1 VRQGRQR
8 PRRSCLPTGAV
19 SFAAGA
25 EAAAFAET
33 CGLVLDDWQR
43 WCLDHLLS
51 ERADGS
57 WAATIGLLLLPRQ
70 NGKNAILEA
79 LELAA
84 LYLFD
89 EERVLHT
96 AHLAKTAADHQR
108 RMVALVKANPDLDAI
123 TKVYD
128 ANGKEALVR
137 TDNGAR
143 LEFITRGKKS
153 ARGGSPSRVIFDEA
167 LFLTDDQIQAI
178 VPSLSAQSMN
188 AAGPPQMIYTSSAP
202 LPDSFLLHRLR
213 DRMLSG
219 DASSM
224 FGAEWGADLGVDIHD
239 RDAWYD
245 HNPGMGIRIA
255 EEWVAENELAIMTEE
270 AFSIERLGVVYPPLT
285 DAKDVKLPADK
296 WDATVTHRHVDVE
309 PGAITIAF
317 DVSRDGEWSSIAIA
331 AGDIAAPYVEVI
343 DHGKGVGWLPARIV
357 ELCAKWKPLAVG
369 CNAAGPAGAQVAPV
383 LEAMRNADIDVDVL
397 RPMNASD
404 YKSACGGL
412 FTDVVEGR
420 LRRPPDQ
427 GPLDVA
433 AHNAADRPLGDAWAW
448 DVRHATV
455 PISPL
460 VAVTIARAL
469 LPSEPPVALAPVFAY

>member
-1 VRQGRQR
+1 MKRGSQR
-8 PRRSCLPTGAV
+8 PRASCLPSGAV
-19 SFAAGA
+19 NFDAAA
-25 EAAAFAET
+25 EAADFAET

-51 ERADGS
+51 ERADGG

-143 LEFITRGKKS
+143 LEFITRGKKT

-219 DASSM
+219 EASSM
-224 FGAEWGADLGVDIHD
+224 FGAEWGAELGADIYD
-239 RDAWYD
+239 RDLWYE
-245 HNPGMGIRIA
+245 HNPGMGIRIS
-255 EEWVAENELAIMTEE
+255 EEWVAENELSIMTEE
-270 AFSIERLGVVYPPLT
+270 AFAIERLGVVYPPLT
-285 DAKDVKLPADK
+285 DAKDVKLPADA
-296 WDATVTHRHVDVE
+296 WDATLTTQIPDMQ
-309 PGAITIAF
+309 PGAITLAF
-317 DVSRDGEWSSIAIA
+317 DVSRDGEWSSIAIG
-331 AGDIAAPYVEVI
+331 AGTITDPYVEVT
-343 DHGKGVGWLPARIV
+343 DHAKGVGWLPARIV
-357 ELCAKWKPLAVG
+357 ELCGKWQPLAVG
-369 CNAAGPAGAQVAPV
+369 CNAAGPAGAQVAAV
-383 LEAMRNADIDVDVL
+383 LEAMRAADIDADVL

-433 AHNAADRPLGDAWAW
+433 AANAAERPLGDAWAW
-448 DVRHATV
+448 DVRQATA

-469 LPSEPPVALAPVFAY
+469 LPSERPAAVAPVFAY